1 MSNINQAIVQALRET
16 RNAESPIGAI
26 KRIREVTGLGLG
38 EAKFVYEYATGR
50 KTGAGEP
57 LQHELVLL
65 ATILRAMNEEALVEA
80 GQNSLDREVYLIQ
93 QIVNLLHDSSGTRA
107 RRVLQYILS
116 RVADRP

>member
-1 MSNINQAIVQALRET
+1 MSNINKAIVQALRET
-16 RNAESPIGAI
+16 RNSESPIGAV
-26 KRIREVTGLGLG
+26 KHIREITGLGLG

-50 KTGAGEP
+50 RTGTEPYGGE
-57 LQHELVLL
+57 QVLL

-107 RRVLQYILS
+107 RRVLGYILS
-116 RVADRP
+116 RVADLP